1 MTDQQFEKFMKAF
14 SSKQD
19 DIINLLQ
26 NIESNLEKINDQK
39 QSKKIIEL
47 LESIELNIGNP

>member
-1 MTDQQFEKFMKAF
+1 MTDQQFEKFMKDF
-14 SSKQD
+14 SAKQD

-47 LESIELNIGNP
+47 LESIELNTGNP